1 MIGRLFPSSAL
12 IVMHN
17 SASTLI
23 VPMLRVGM
31 HPVTLR
37 VANGTDCGFSE
48 PGA

>member
-12 IVMHN
+12 IAMHN

-23 VPMLRVGM
+23 VPMRVGM

-37 VANGTDCGFSE
+37 VTNGTDCGFGE